1 MPNEF
6 LRRFGIEQCRLGVF
20 VLLRFDNIADVETV
34 AQGSR
39 VAPAVA
45 RQLVGEVTV
54 CKRNLTGML
63 HFINH
68 IYLLTY

>member
-39 VAPAVA
+39 VAPASRDSLSA
-45 RQLVGEVTV
+45 RSDGLQT
-54 CKRNLTGML
+54 
-63 HFINH
+63 
-68 IYLLTY
+68 